1 MSKFHSYIALELNGS
16 KLKKKQHNSTIN
28 TMYQVG
34 SCSKFITALV
44 VAKLYE
50 LGKLDYDVDIN
61 KYLKKWK
68 CPKLKTGSGPTLRM
82 LLTHTSGSDDS
93 NGYLGSEPITQLKQ
107 TNELNIQII
116 NGKKYAKGINFNEP
130 PGKFRYSGAGYQVV
144 QQVIEEITGKP
155 LYQVM
160 EKYIFKPLNMT
171 HSTGKLIYPK
181 STRLNDHKYPIASM
195 NNTYRMYAETAA
207 AGVWMS
213 AGDLLALSIDL
224 LKSYHD
230 DNGTLLKRDTL
241 LKVISGDVDVGS
253 IQYGLGCHV
262 GSKSTKKEAFG
273 HFGLNYG
280 YSMRLNIFPKL
291 NKVKI
296 QMINYKPELIDGKCA
311 SNVDLSREN

>member
-1 MSKFHSYIALELNGS
+1 
-16 KLKKKQHNSTIN
+16 
-28 TMYQVG
+28 
-34 SCSKFITALV
+34 
-44 VAKLYE
+44 
-50 LGKLDYDVDIN
+50 
-61 KYLKKWK
+61 
-68 CPKLKTGSGPTLRM
+68 M

-93 NGYLGSEPITQLKQ
+93 NGYLGYEPLKQLKQ

-116 NGKKYAKGINFNEP
+116 DGKKYAKGINFNEP

-160 EKYIFKPLNMT
+160 EKYIFKPLGMT
-171 HSTGKLIYPK
+171 NSTGKLLYPGK
-181 STRLNDHKYPIASM
+181 HKYPIASM
-195 NNTYRMYAETAA
+195 INTYRMYAETAA

-230 DNGTLLKRDTL
+230 DKGTLLKRDTL
-241 LKVISGDVDVGS
+241 LKVISGDVDAGS
-253 IQYGLGCHV
+253 VQQGLGCHV